1 MPVVNAQELPGNE
14 GKERMDVYNAID
26 ELIADGREEG
36 KELGLEL
43 GLELGQKRVNE
54 LTLLLINAGRTEDLI
69 RAAGDRQ
76 YQEKLFEEFG
86 I

>member
-1 MPVVNAQELPGNE
+1 MVNTQELPGDE

-36 KELGLEL
+36 KEL